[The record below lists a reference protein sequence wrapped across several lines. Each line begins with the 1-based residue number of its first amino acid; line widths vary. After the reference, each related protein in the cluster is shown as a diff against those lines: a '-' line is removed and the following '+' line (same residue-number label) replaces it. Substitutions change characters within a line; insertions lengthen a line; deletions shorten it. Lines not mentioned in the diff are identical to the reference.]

1 MSFSSPRILRYTY
14 LLYLLGL
21 FQLWQFLCLSLFFM
35 TLTLLKI
42 FDQLFYKMLFNL
54 SFSDVFSELDSMSVF
69 GGRIHRSDVVS
80 SSMHHIRV
88 MLICFLLVMVT
99 LITWLRWCLLS
110 FSTVVTTFPFVT
122 NISRR
127 EWYLETMQMS
137 CFSSLTNFGV
147 GVAYL

>member
-1 MSFSSPRILRYTY
+1 MSFSSPRILHYTY
-14 LLYLLGL
+14 LLYLHGL
-21 FQLWQFLCLSLFFM
+21 FQLWQFLCLFLFFM

-54 SFSDVFSELDSMSVF
+54 SFSDIFSELDSKSVF

-99 LITWLRWCLLS
+99 LITWLRWCLPS
-110 FSTVVTTFPFVT
+110 FPTVVTTFPFENVGGDT
-122 NISRR
+122 WILCKCPVSHH
-127 EWYLETMQMS
+127 
-137 CFSSLTNFGV
+137 SLILASI
-147 GVAYL
+147 GVAYP